1 MSPQEEARPSS
12 SGLCPGHKIA
22 MCAVSFQ
29 YVWVLW
35 VNSRLERLS
44 CQPSQLF
51 SFLKTNSE
59 LVLKKNEFFRD
70 PQVNKIVPRFL
81 GGILFVLLDP
91 PRSNCIKHQIP
102 ETILSI
108 SELLEVSESNRQ
120 LYQKA
125 FQMCKHFEM
134 YLSQCS
140 PSSVFSVSGKASA
153 NNHFLVHLTKQPS

>member
-1 MSPQEEARPSS
+1 MCTVSS
-12 SGLCPGHKIA
+12 
-22 MCAVSFQ
+22 Q
-29 YVWVLW
+29 YVFVQW
-35 VNSRLERLS
+35 VNSRLKRLS

-51 SFLKTNSE
+51 RLLTNSE
-59 LVLKKNEFFRD
+59 LVLKKNEFFCD

-81 GGILFVLLDP
+81 GGFLFVLLDP

-125 FQMCKHFEM
+125 FQMSKHFEM
-134 YLSQCS
+134 YLSECS
-140 PSSVFSVSGKASA
+140 PFSIFSVSGKLQQITIS
-153 NNHFLVHLTKQPS
+153 